1 MGASTLITRH
11 SVVMA
16 AGLALAS
23 GAGTGGNAA
32 NGNSQGEPPALP
44 DGSGNGSATTTCA
57 GTDSAT
63 VNA

>member
-1 MGASTLITRH
+1 MGASTLITRR

-23 GAGTGGNAA
+23 GALAGAA

-44 DGSGNGSATTTCA
+44 DGSGSHER
-57 GTDSAT
+57 
-63 VNA
+63 V